1 MVIVVG
7 NVKSDNFLFLTLA
20 VFLEVR
26 EDEATI
32 SDGVLPFGGEVLN
45 TTIDECLGLYP
56 ISVGKLERY
65 ALADGEVTGFVTTAT
80 HDHANHIVGTFRR
93 TVVSLGDASVA
104 MTITLVELGLSPRV
118 FVGYFVDAIFTSLVC
133 SLTIEEGHDLR
144 GEDGAQ
150 GVAHTEPFVDAA
162 GGTRYEVGLESRLA
176 LVGSLLRCH
185 RGRTCGLPNELP
197 VEKEFVFKSF
207 PILKGCVLHRALS
220 GEKLG
225 K

>member
-1 MVIVVG
+1 MVIVVSD
-7 NVKSDNFLFLTLA
+7 VKGYDFLFLTLA

-45 TTIDECLGLYP
+45 TTIDEGLGLYP
-56 ISVGKLERY
+56 VAVSKLERNT
-65 ALADGEVTGFVTTAT
+65 LPDGEVTGFVTTAT

-104 MTITLVELGLSPRV
+104 MTITLVELGLSPRI
-118 FVGYFVDAIFTSLVC
+118 FVGYFVDAIFTSLVG
-133 SLTIEEGHDLR
+133 SLTIEEGYDLR

-185 RGRTCGLPNELP
+185 RGRTCGLPYELP
-197 VEKEFVFKSF
+197 VEKEFIFQSF
-207 PILKGCVLHRALS
+207 PILKGSVLHRALG